1 MSIPSFRGKHNQLKC
16 QAWLLLAICRD
27 TGYWLTSEQIASILG
42 VNIRSLRTAL
52 TKWTAWKRVLR
63 RKHTAND
70 GYLYEY
76 RLSKRGQQW
85 LEKWRGYMPEE
96 YIIRIR
102 AYMRKQPINKH

>member
-63 RKHTAND
+63 KRRQSD
-70 GYLYEY
+70 YVYLYQI
-76 RLSKRGQQW
+76 SA
-85 LEKWRGYMPEE
+85 RGYKWVYKYQSLIKPEYFDKVYE
-96 YIIRIR
+96 WKRRQIGY
-102 AYMRKQPINKH
+102 